1 MGKGKEVRATVKG
14 KLRFD
19 SLEDK
24 AFLLYAMRNFKDAVE
39 YAHSLMRKGIEESK
53 IVNTHFENT

>member
-1 MGKGKEVRATVKG
+1 MGKGKEVRATIKG

-19 SLEDK
+19 LEDK
-24 AFLLYAMRNFKDAVE
+24 AFLLYAMNFKDAVE